1 MQMQN
6 SEEANVLKSV
16 YNKANKLVTKE
27 DIIKLLK
34 QGGIEN
40 KVPNDMDLWQQVFV
54 HKSYCLN
61 RKKNYMFDKLM
72 KQVNGSANEQQE
84 EMSSSSSSEEEEIDL
99 ENAFPL
105 FNDSNERLEWL
116 GDGIIQSITAKYLW
130 RRFQNQDEGF
140 LTKTRSKL
148 VKTETLCKL
157 AKSIG
162 LDEYLIISRDVEKH
176 FNGRDNSRILE
187 DTFEAFI
194 GVLSIDFGEEEGDAL
209 CKKFIINVIEYYIDI
224 PELINRDT
232 NYKDQLMRFY
242 QKEFN
247 GKFPVYN
254 LVSEEGAITNRTYIM
269 CVADPKGNK
278 VGVGKGKSKK
288 EAEQNA
294 AKEALEHFGK
304 L

>member
-1 MQMQN
+1 MSKTTN
-6 SEEANVLKSV
+6 TNIDEEITVLKSV
-16 YNKANKLVTKE
+16 YNKTNKLVEKE

-34 QGGIEN
+34 QGGVD
-40 KVPNDMDLWQQVFV
+40 KVPNNMDLWQQVFV

-61 RKKNYMFDKLM
+61 RKKNYMFDKLI
-72 KQVNGSANEQQE
+72 KEQQE
-84 EMSSSSSSEEEEIDL
+84 ESSSGEEEEIDL
-99 ENAFPL
+99 DNAIPL

-116 GDGIIQSITAKYLW
+116 GDGIIQSISAQYLW
-130 RRFQNQDEGF
+130 HRFPNQDEGF

-148 VKTETLCKL
+148 VKTETLCRL
-157 AKSIG
+157 AKNIG
-162 LDEYLIISRDVEKH
+162 LDEFVIISRDVEKH
-176 FNGRDNSRILE
+176 FNGRDNARILE
-187 DTFEAFI
+187 DTFEAFS
-194 GVLSIDFGEEEGDAL
+194 GVLSQDFGEEEGYIL

-254 LVSEEGAITNRTYIM
+254 LGSEEGAPSNRTYVM
-269 CVADPKGNK
+269 YVTDTKGNK

-294 AKEALEHFGK
+294 AREALVHFGK

>member
-1 MQMQN
+1 MQKQQQQQPQN
-6 SEEANVLKSV
+6 SEEINVLKSV
-16 YNKANKLVTKE
+16 YNKTNKLVKKE

-34 QGGIEN
+34 QGGID
-40 KVPNDMDLWQQVFV
+40 KVPNDMNLWQQVFV

-72 KQVNGSANEQQE
+72 KQVNGEQKDE
-84 EMSSSSSSEEEEIDL
+84 SSGSEEEEIDI
-99 ENAFPL
+99 ENALPL

-116 GDGIIQSITAKYLW
+116 GDGIIQSITAQYLW
-130 RRFQNQDEGF
+130 HRFPNQDEGF

-157 AKSIG
+157 AKHVG
-162 LDEYLIISRDVEKH
+162 LDEYVIISRDVDKH

-194 GVLSIDFGEEEGDAL
+194 GVLSQDFGEEEGYVL

-254 LVSEEGAITNRTYIM
+254 LVSEDGQITNRTYVM